1 MVASLLP
8 RFPEPTTEIVMPR
21 LTPFLSWPNYLPL
34 LIAAGLSA
42 APCLGQQPP
51 AEKIEVDPAHA
62 AKMQQG
68 LGLFKSRVRQVLIDQ
83 CVDCHGGDAVESG
96 FDLATRKGLLR
107 GGAHGPAVVAG
118 KSADSN
124 VVRFIRHQQKPH
136 MPDGGDKL
144 PEEKIAAIAEWIDL
158 GAPYDQPLVANPR
171 DPDAWT
177 NVVIDDKARDFWSL
191 KPLAHPQPPA
201 VKNEAWVR
209 NPIDRFVL
217 AGLEEKGLSPSAAA
231 EPRILIRRAYFDLI
245 GLPPPPEEFRD
256 AEKNDYAALID
267 RLLASPH
274 YGERWG
280 RHWLDAARFAESH
293 GFEQD
298 YDRPYAYHFR
308 DFAIEALNRDL
319 PYDQFVRWQL
329 AGDELAPENL
339 LALKATGFL
348 GAGVFP
354 TQITANEVERTRY
367 DALDDMLATTGSA
380 MLGLSIGCARCHDH
394 KFDPIPQ
401 ADYYRLLST
410 FTTTVRSNV
419 DVDLEPQKS
428 KAALA
433 AWEKEHQPK
442 AAALAEFEARELPGQ
457 FTEWLNADDQLASKW
472 RKNAAWIIVD
482 LPTAKSKNGA
492 ALSVQED
499 GSILASDKLP
509 PNDQYTVTTGPLVS
523 LAKVA
528 AIRLEALA
536 DPSLPK
542 GGPGRADNGN
552 FALSRFRVYA
562 ERPDG
567 KERREIKL
575 INPQADFQQDDAKL
589 AVAGSLDEDPKTGWA
604 VDPQVGKS
612 HTAIFDIDPAT
623 PLEAKSD
630 TRLVFEL
637 AFEVN
642 AKHAL
647 GRFRL
652 SLASEPQEIGKAGV
666 AIEMSLAQA
675 LDDIE
680 GFGSSRVVEG
690 QAKKALLDEFKRQ
703 SPKWNE
709 LNGAVQKSL
718 AARPQPNLVKMM
730 ICSEGVT
737 PIRHHTQG
745 ADFFTE
751 TFFLKRGDT
760 DQKMGQAQQGFLQVL
775 MTAPEREKHWLASP
789 PDGSQLSYRRTALAN
804 WITDTEQGAG
814 HLLARVIV
822 NRMWQHHFGR
832 GIVATP
838 NDFGKQGTPPTHP
851 ELLDWLAGEL
861 IRGGW
866 RLKPIHKLIMTSAAY
881 RQSSGNAEFGMRNA
895 ESQQPASIPHS
906 ALRTPHSVDPDNT
919 LLWRQNLRRL
929 EAEAIRD
936 SMLAVS
942 GTLDRTQFGPGTLD
956 EGHSRRSIY
965 FTIKR
970 SKLVP
975 MMQLFD
981 QPEPLVSVGGRPS
994 TTIAPQALAFLNSPH
1009 VRTYAH
1015 NFARRLLPA
1024 MDKSPADAVASG
1036 YVSAIG
1042 REPDAVE
1049 RSAAVAFLAAQE
1061 KSYAS
1066 AGKSNAREL
1075 ALADFCQVLF
1085 GLNEF
1090 VYVE

>member
-1 MVASLLP
+1 
-8 RFPEPTTEIVMPR
+8 MPR
-21 LTPFLSWPNYLPL
+21 LTLFLLATL
-34 LIAAGLSA
+34 LIAVGLA
-42 APCLGQQPP
+42 AVPLAAQQPA
-51 AEKIEVDPAHA
+51 AEKLEVDPAHA
-62 AKMQQG
+62 AKMQAG
-68 LGLFKSRVRQVLIDQ
+68 LELFKSRVRQVLIDN

-107 GGAHGPAVVAG
+107 GGAHGPAVIAG

-124 VVRFIRHQQKPH
+124 VVRFIRHQEKPF
-136 MPDGGDKL
+136 MPDGSDKL
-144 PEEKIAAIAEWIDL
+144 PADKIAAIAEWIDL

-177 NVVIDDKARDFWSL
+177 NVVLDEKARDFWSL
-191 KPLAHPQPPA
+191 KPLADLQPPA
-201 VKNEAWVR
+201 VKNESWIH
-209 NPIDRFVL
+209 NPIDRFIL
-217 AGLEEKGLSPSAAA
+217 TKLEEKGLSPSAAA
-231 EPRILIRRAYFDLI
+231 QRRILIRRAYFDLI
-245 GLPPPPEEFRD
+245 GLPPPAEEFRSLTPSLHPSVSPSVRD
-256 AEKNDYAALID
+256 GATEGRSDGEKEYAALID
-267 RLLASPH
+267 KLLASPH

-329 AGDELAPENL
+329 AGDELAPENP

-419 DVDLEPQKS
+419 DVNLDPEPYKRA
-428 KAALA
+428 KAAFDKEHQPLVDALAKYERDELPAQLA
-433 AWEKEHQPK
+433 AWEKS
-442 AAALAEFEARELPGQ
+442 AAADEFRQPQ
-457 FTEWLNADDQLASKW
+457 
-472 RKNAAWIIVD
+472 WIILD
-482 LPTAKSKNGA
+482 LENIKSFAGA
-492 ALSVQED
+492 TLTRQDD
-499 GSILASDKLP
+499 GSLQASGTNP
-509 PNDQYTVTTGPLVS
+509 DQDTFTFS
-523 LAKVA
+523 AKTAVA
-528 AIRLEALA
+528 SIAAVRVEALA
-536 DPSLPK
+536 DPSLAK
-542 GGPGRADNGN
+542 GGPGRAANGN
-552 FALSRFRVYA
+552 FALSDFKVRAKAATA
-562 ERPDG
+562 EAAANV
-567 KERREIKL
+567 KL
-575 INPQADFQQDDAKL
+575 ANPRATFEQAKL
-589 AVAGSLDEDPKTGWA
+589 PVEAAIDENESSAWA
-604 VDPQVGKS
+604 VDPQFGRDHAAV
-612 HTAIFDIDPAT
+612 FDLAEPLNRREGEAPADAPPAT
-623 PLEAKSD
+623 TLSFQLDFKNNKQHAIGRVRISVCTDANAPLAAGSGVPESIVQTLAVPADKRSANQSR
-630 TRLVFEL
+630 RLL
-637 AFEVN
+637 AWFRHHDAGWKEVD
-642 AKHAL
+642 AVRAEH
-647 GRFRL
+647 
-652 SLASEPQEIGKAGV
+652 
-666 AIEMSLAQA
+666 
-675 LDDIE
+675 
-680 GFGSSRVVEG
+680 
-690 QAKKALLDEFKRQ
+690 AKKEPR
-703 SPKWNE
+703 PK
-709 LNGAVQKSL
+709 
-718 AARPQPNLVKMM
+718 LVKMM

-751 TFFLKRGDT
+751 TFFLKRGDC
-760 DQKMGQAQQGFLQVL
+760 DQKMGQASQGFLQVL
-775 MTAPEREKHWLASP
+775 MTAPEREKHWQVAP
-789 PDGSQLSYRRTALAN
+789 PEGSQLSFRRTALAN
-804 WITDTEQGAG
+804 WITDTEHGAG

-822 NRMWQHHFGR
+822 NRLWQHHFGR

-881 RQSSGNAEFGMRNA
+881 RQGSGFGVQGSDPSTLNP
-895 ESQQPASIPHS
+895 EP
-906 ALRTPHSVDPDNT
+906 RTLNPPDPDNT

-956 EGHSRRSIY
+956 EGHTRRSIY

-1009 VRTYAH
+1009 VRTCAH
-1015 NFARRLLPA
+1015 NFASRLLPELE
-1024 MDKSPADAVASG
+1024 KSPALGVRRG
-1036 YVSAIG
+1036 YLTAIG
-1042 REPDAVE
+1042 RAPDAE
-1049 RSAAVAFLAAQE
+1049 ELAAAVAFLAAQE
-1061 KSYAS
+1061 KSYATGNKPNS
-1066 AGKSNAREL
+1066 REL